1 MGGFFCNI
9 LHNLYYDFMQKYV
22 FLLGRE
28 PLLSMA
34 ELQSLFPSVER
45 SGDFALIQAE
55 KEDIE

>member
-1 MGGFFCNI
+1 
-9 LHNLYYDFMQKYV
+9 MQKYV

-34 ELQSLFPSVER
+34 EIQSLFPSVER
-45 SGDFALIQAE
+45 SGDFALVQAE